1 MKKFSRCVLI
11 LILVAII
18 SGVAGYMYENKKIL
32 PMYESTTQLYVVPG
46 EENEASIRA
55 SNGGL
60 KEDFTIIFKSNV
72 VISAAQKIA
81 GTSED
86 IAQYLEVSSP
96 ANSNIVEIKCVNPDQ
111 NTAKKYVDAV
121 AATAIKTTSIIPVNS
136 IQILSE
142 GTSSGVAFKPDLYRN
157 TAIITGIASAICLF
171 IEVIVCLFMS
181 AFKSKD
187 DDYNHEFEYERRF
200 GHMDYID
207 HKPQLIED
215 GKDKQAKAVSAAN
228 VDEAEVLDK
237 LEHEVS
243 DYFNE
248 GKEEKNKKSRKRKKS
263 SGKSEDD
270 IIKQP
275 ETYVVNS
282 ISAADEEQKVIEDEG
297 SDAVNSIGAAD
308 EEQEVIEDE
317 GSDAVN
323 SIGAADEEQ
332 EVIEDEGSDAVNNIG
347 TADEEQEVIKNE
359 TSEIVYNAEEAVY
372 AKPEVEDVHNGK
384 PEMDVTYSADAV
396 DVEQEETENKGS
408 DVVNSIDSAD
418 EEQEE
423 AAFTKPEVENAHSGK
438 PEMEV
443 PYSDEEADTKQEDTD
458 KPVTDVVYKAEITDE
473 EYKALREATAVEAD
487 DNIESEV
494 IRKAD
499 KLSDEEL
506 KNIEIEDQAAAT
518 IDEDQTVEKVL
529 QEAAETFSS
538 DVADIQEASKKNY
551 RIIGTIRK

>member
-81 GTSED
+81 GTSEN

-282 ISAADEEQKVIEDEG
+282 I
-297 SDAVNSIGAAD
+297 GAAD

-323 SIGAADEEQ
+323 S
-332 EVIEDEGSDAVNNIG
+332 IG

-359 TSEIVYNAEEAVY
+359 TSEIVYNAEEAAY

-408 DVVNSIDSAD
+408 DVVNSIDSVD

-423 AAFTKPEVENAHSGK
+423 AAFTKPEVENVHSGK

-443 PYSDEEADTKQEDTD
+443 PYSDEEADKKQEDTD
-458 KPVTDVVYKAEITDE
+458 KPVTEVVYKAEITDE
-473 EYKALREATAVEAD
+473 EYKALREATAVEAA

>member
-270 IIKQP
+270 IMKQP
-275 ETYVVNS
+275 ETYV
-282 ISAADEEQKVIEDEG
+282 
-297 SDAVNSIGAAD
+297 VNSIGAAD

-323 SIGAADEEQ
+323 SID
-332 EVIEDEGSDAVNNIG
+332 

-359 TSEIVYNAEEAVY
+359 TSEIVYNAEEAAY

-408 DVVNSIDSAD
+408 DVVNSIDSVD

-423 AAFTKPEVENAHSGK
+423 AAFTKPKVENVHSGK

-443 PYSDEEADTKQEDTD
+443 PYSDEEADKKQEDTD
-458 KPVTDVVYKAEITDE
+458 KPVTEVVYKAEITDE
-473 EYKALREATAVEAD
+473 EYKALREATAVEAA

-529 QEAAETFSS
+529 HEAAETFSS

>member
-171 IEVIVCLFMS
+171 IEVILCLFMS

-275 ETYVVNS
+275 ETDVVNS
-282 ISAADEEQKVIEDEG
+282 IGV
-297 SDAVNSIGAAD
+297 AD

-332 EVIEDEGSDAVNNIG
+332 EVI
-347 TADEEQEVIKNE
+347 KNE
-359 TSEIVYNAEEAVY
+359 TFEIVYNA
-372 AKPEVEDVHNGK
+372 
-384 PEMDVTYSADAV
+384 
-396 DVEQEETENKGS
+396 
-408 DVVNSIDSAD
+408 
-418 EEQEE
+418 EE
-423 AAFTKPEVENAHSGK
+423 AAFTKPEVENVHSGK

-443 PYSDEEADTKQEDTD
+443 PYSDEEADKKQEDTD
-458 KPVTDVVYKAEITDE
+458 KPVTEVVYKAEITDE

>member
-142 GTSSGVAFKPDLYRN
+142 GTSSGVALKPDLYRN

-282 ISAADEEQKVIEDEG
+282 ISAADEEQEVIEDEG

-323 SIGAADEEQ
+323 SIG
-332 EVIEDEGSDAVNNIG
+332 

-359 TSEIVYNAEEAVY
+359 TSEIVYNAEEAAY

-384 PEMDVTYSADAV
+384 PEMDVTYRADAV
-396 DVEQEETENKGS
+396 DV
-408 DVVNSIDSAD
+408 
-418 EEQEE
+418 EQEE
-423 AAFTKPEVENAHSGK
+423 AAFTKPEVENVHSGK

-443 PYSDEEADTKQEDTD
+443 PYSDEEADKKQEDTD
-458 KPVTDVVYKAEITDE
+458 KPVTEVVYKAEITDE